1 MEPPTIPT
9 IAEILDMTPE
19 KYKPFVAALGP
30 GLLVIAGQ
38 GLKNI
43 SMWVMRI
50 AAGDTIG
57 AYQQVLDALPDKAA
71 FLAQWDVDDALL
83 DQHNAANAA
92 NIAVYR
98 NAGSMVLQGLL
109 GLAGLLLGF

>member
-1 MEPPTIPT
+1 METRIIPT

-19 KYKPFVAALGP
+19 KHKPFVVALGP
-30 GLLVIAGQ
+30 GLLAMAAQ
-38 GLKNI
+38 GLENV
-43 SMWVMRI
+43 STWVMRI

-57 AYQQVLDALPDKAA
+57 AYQQVLDALPDKAT

-109 GLAGLLLGF
+109 GMAGLLLGF

>member
-30 GLLVIAGQ
+30 GLLAMAAQ
-38 GLKNI
+38 GLENV
-43 SMWVMRI
+43 STWVMRI

-57 AYQQVLDALPDKAA
+57 AYQEVLDALPSKEG
-71 FLAQWDVDDALL
+71 FLTQWDVDDALL

-109 GLAGLLLGF
+109 GLAGTLLGF